1 MRKKERKEE
10 RRKQR
15 YIKKRAE
22 DEQNKHK
29 PSILKLYKLYLGFL
43 PGWCFLLFLGHLK
56 WISVLM
62 LYAPVFIFTSGS
74 SAHVVIYRSDCRYLP
89 HSIHFS
95 EFMPIYFTRKWTKHE
110 NTRSAIFVWYGNC
123 MARRT
128 TGSPSKGV
136 PYKGS
141 YEITVV
147 SNKDPKFGRIT
158 RNKLK

>member
-110 NTRSAIFVWYGNC
+110 NTRSPPFSYDTEIAWLGAPQEAQARGCHIRVRMRLRWYQI
-123 MARRT
+123 R
-128 TGSPSKGV
+128 
-136 PYKGS
+136 
-141 YEITVV
+141 
-147 SNKDPKFGRIT
+147 T
-158 RNKLK
+158 RNSGE